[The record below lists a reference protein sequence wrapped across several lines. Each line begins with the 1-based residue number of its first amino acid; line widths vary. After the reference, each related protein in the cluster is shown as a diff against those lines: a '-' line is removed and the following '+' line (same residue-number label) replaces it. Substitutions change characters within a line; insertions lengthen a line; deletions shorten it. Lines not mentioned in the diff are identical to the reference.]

1 MLQGIEFNEKKF
13 DKENCNNL
21 FCDLTN
27 NVIVLCPNFDMK
39 QELAQEIMATVN
51 NGQQEIVATVNGKIE
66 GNFYAFYEDKPEK
79 AVYGTNMFLQT
90 IIEIGDQKIYLCLE
104 PAMVYK
110 AKQIEDIWLLDK
122 KKAEDGYLYTL
133 IPFRFYKNAK
143 NLWEKGLDY
152 VYRNIHLGRYG
163 GYSGEWIEDERSHTI
178 WV

>member
-1 MLQGIEFNEKKF
+1 MLQGIKFNEKKF
-13 DKENCNNL
+13 DKENSNNL

-51 NGQQEIVATVNGKIE
+51 GKIE
-66 GNFYAFYEDKPEK
+66 GNFYGFYDDKPEK

-90 IIEIGDQKIYLCLE
+90 VIEIGDQKIYLSLE

-110 AKQIEDIWLLDK
+110 AKQIEDIWLLDE
-122 KKAEDGYLYTL
+122 KKAEDGHLYTL

-143 NLWEKGLDY
+143 NLWEKGFDY

-163 GYSGEWIEDERSHTI
+163 GYSGEWIEDERSYTI